1 MAKSKGE
8 EEFIE
13 QKTRELLVGWADFC
27 VKSGG
32 HLPDWESVTREDLQD
47 WEASESRGVLPVLK
61 IAQDLGI
68 HKDYWDLALSRGWLT
83 KKTPRTLTSAG
94 WGVAA
99 AFLKR

>member
-8 EEFIE
+8 EDFIE
-13 QKTRELLVGWADFC
+13 QKTRELLVRWADYC
-27 VKSGG
+27 IKSGG
-32 HLPDWESVTREDLQD
+32 PLPDFEGDLANQVAD
-47 WEASESRGVLPVLK
+47 
-61 IAQDLGI
+61 DLGM

>member
-13 QKTRELLVGWADFC
+13 QKTRELLVGWADYC
-27 VKSGG
+27 VKKG
-32 HLPDWESVTREDLQD
+32 HFPDFESVAQEDPEFGQTSYDMAMDQELRENQT
-47 WEASESRGVLPVLK
+47 
-61 IAQDLGI
+61 
-68 HKDYWDLALSRGWLT
+68 YWDFALSRGWLT

>member
-13 QKTRELLVGWADFC
+13 QKTRELLVVWADHC
-27 VKSGG
+27 LKSEGQ
-32 HLPDWESVTREDLQD
+32 LPDFEGDPSNQAV
-47 WEASESRGVLPVLK
+47 K
-61 IAQDLGI
+61 DLGI

>member
-13 QKTRELLVGWADFC
+13 QKTRELLVCWADYC

-32 HLPDWESVTREDLQD
+32 YLPDWESVTPEDLQE
-47 WEASESRGVLPVLK
+47 WGVLPVV
-61 IAQDLGI
+61 AQELGI

>member
-13 QKTRELLVGWADFC
+13 QKTRELLVLWGDHC
-27 VKSGG
+27 IRNGG
-32 HLPDWESVTREDLQD
+32 FLPNFDEEQGKQT
-47 WEASESRGVLPVLK
+47 SE
-61 IAQDLGI
+61 LGI
-68 HKDYWDLALSRGWLT
+68 SQDYWNLALSRGWLT

>member
-8 EEFIE
+8 EDFIE
-13 QKTRELLVGWADFC
+13 QKTRELLVRWADYC
-27 VKSGG
+27 IKSGG
-32 HLPDWESVTREDLQD
+32 PLPDFEGDLANQAAD
-47 WEASESRGVLPVLK
+47 
-61 IAQDLGI
+61 DLGM

-83 KKTPRTLTSAG
+83 KKTPRTLTSTG

>member
-13 QKTRELLVGWADFC
+13 QKTRELLVVWADYC
-27 VKSGG
+27 LKGG
-32 HLPDWESVTREDLQD
+32 SLPDFESITEEDLQS
-47 WEASESRGVLPVLK
+47 WVFSESKGLHPVLQEAK
-61 IAQDLGI
+61 NLGI
-68 HKDYWDLALSRGWLT
+68 HKEYWDLALSRGWLT

>member
-32 HLPDWESVTREDLQD
+32 QLPDWESVTQEDLHE
-47 WEASESRGVLPVLK
+47 WEASERLK